1 MRAKQTSDGRHIV
14 HGTAQDDLR
23 SRFRYRLKDFDLSAP
38 RSKLDYTR
46 KVFSVVAVR
55 YDVITRL
62 LSFGRDGRWKKI
74 MLARL
79 PRDSARD
86 AASTPQLFACL
97 DLACGTGDI
106 SRLLA
111 HQYPYGR
118 IDAVDLNPEM
128 LRRARLRT
136 DLANI
141 RFHQADMNELPF
153 DDASYDIV
161 TGGYA
166 LRNSPHLAT
175 TFQEIYRVLKP
186 GGTAAFLDFSAS
198 HVPRLRNIQLRLL
211 GFWGGFW
218 GWLFHGNPEVYS
230 YISKSLSY
238 YPDFVE
244 LPRMMTRIGFRRV
257 RQKRLLFGMLALTFA
272 RKAGLDE
279 SADDAAQRARIC
291 SASAR

>member
-1 MRAKQTSDGRHIV
+1 MKKANTGADVR
-14 HGTAQDDLR
+14 DDLR

-38 RSKLDYTR
+38 PSKLDYTR

-62 LSFGRDGRWKKI
+62 LSFGRDGRWKQI

-79 PRDSARD
+79 PRGSVPD
-86 AASTPQLFACL
+86 AGSTQRSFACL

-136 DLANI
+136 NCANI
-141 RFHQADMNELPF
+141 RFHQADMNVLPF
-153 DDASYDIV
+153 HDASYDIV

-175 TFQEIYRVLKP
+175 TFQEILRVLKP
-186 GGTAAFLDFSAS
+186 GGTAAFLEFSTS
-198 HVPRLRNIQLRLL
+198 PVVRLRSIQLKLL

-230 YISKSLSY
+230 YIAKSLSY

-244 LPRMMTRIGFRRV
+244 LPRLMTRIGFRRI
-257 RQKRLLFGMLALTFA
+257 RQKKLLGGMLALTFA
-272 RKAGLDE
+272 RKSSEDE
-279 SADDAAQRARIC
+279 SKSSR
-291 SASAR
+291 

>member
-1 MRAKQTSDGRHIV
+1 MGAKQTSDGRRSV
-14 HGTAQDDLR
+14 HSTAQDDLR

-62 LSFGRDGRWKKI
+62 LSFGRDGRWKQI

-86 AASTPQLFACL
+86 AASKPQLFACL

-128 LRRARLRT
+128 LRRARART

-175 TFQEIYRVLKP
+175 TFREIYRVLKP
-186 GGTAAFLDFSAS
+186 GGTAAFLDFSTS
-198 HVPRLRNIQLRLL
+198 PVPRLRSIQLKLL
-211 GFWGGFW
+211 GAWGGFW

-230 YISKSLSY
+230 YIAKSLSY

-272 RKAGLDE
+272 RKAVLD
-279 SADDAAQRARIC
+279 
-291 SASAR
+291 

>member
-1 MRAKQTSDGRHIV
+1 MNKANTIFPPGML
-14 HGTAQDDLR
+14 QDDLR
-23 SRFRYRLKDFDLSAP
+23 SRFRYRLKDFDLRSP
-38 RSKLDYTR
+38 NSKLDYTR

-62 LSFGRDGRWKKI
+62 LSFGRDGRWKQI

-79 PRDSARD
+79 PRDGADGTR
-86 AASTPQLFACL
+86 QGFACL

-111 HQYPYGR
+111 HRYPYGTV
-118 IDAVDLNPEM
+118 DAVDVNHEM
-128 LRRARLRT
+128 LRRARLRS
-136 DLANI
+136 DHAQI

-153 DDASYDIV
+153 TDASYDIV

-175 TFQEIYRVLKP
+175 TFREILRVLKP
-186 GGTAAFLDFSAS
+186 GGTAAFLEFSTS
-198 HVPRLRNIQLRLL
+198 PVQQLRSLQLKLL
-211 GFWGGFW
+211 GFWGGVW

-230 YISKSLSY
+230 YIAKSLSY

-244 LPRMMTRIGFRRV
+244 LPRLMTRIGFRRV
-257 RQKRLLFGMLALTFA
+257 RQKRLLGGMLALTFA
-272 RKAGLDE
+272 RKP
-279 SADDAAQRARIC
+279 R
-291 SASAR
+291 